1 MFTQHVTVF
10 PLLSACLLFVSQHQ
24 QQHINKDFNDANSR
38 IGHSSRLCKL
48 KAGSQYTLLW
58 CNSVQSGTS
67 HKTVDAPTLAN
78 ARLKNNSI
86 PAALA

>member
-1 MFTQHVTVF
+1 MRQIQGLVTLVGSVNF
-10 PLLSACLLFVSQHQ
+10 
-24 QQHINKDFNDANSR
+24 
-38 IGHSSRLCKL
+38 

-78 ARLKNNSI
+78 AGLENNSI
-86 PAALA
+86 PAALL